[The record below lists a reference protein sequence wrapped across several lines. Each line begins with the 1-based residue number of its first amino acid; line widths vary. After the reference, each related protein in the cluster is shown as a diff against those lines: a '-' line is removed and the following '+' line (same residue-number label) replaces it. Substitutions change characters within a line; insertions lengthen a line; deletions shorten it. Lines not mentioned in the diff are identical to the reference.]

1 MRHFLFVSLSVSVL
15 ASIGSMSP
23 AAAARDR
30 YCLQGRHWGFPGNCQ
45 FSSRHQCLASASG
58 TGARCG
64 LNPRYASA
72 PQRR

>member
-1 MRHFLFVSLSVSVL
+1 MRRLLFAALSVSVL
-15 ASIGSMSP
+15 VSIGSVSP

-45 FSSRHQCLASASG
+45 FSSRSQCLASASG

-72 PQRR
+72 ARRR

>member
-1 MRHFLFVSLSVSVL
+1 MHRLLFAALSVSVL
-15 ASIGSMSP
+15 VSIGSVSP

-30 YCLQGRHWGFPGNCQ
+30 YCLQGVRWGFPGNCQ
-45 FSSRHQCLASASG
+45 FSNRSQYLASASG

-64 LNPRYASA
+64 LNPRYSSA